1 MAMTIVRS
9 IPVKKKI
16 ILEVHSKVR
25 VPKLRRKKKERDNY
39 FNWHPEVYRRL
50 RDSKIVSLKD
60 LV

>member
-1 MAMTIVRS
+1 MTIVRS
-9 IPVKKKI
+9 IPVKKKNHFRSA
-16 ILEVHSKVR
+16 LKSKGSQIE
-25 VPKLRRKKKERDNY
+25 KKKKERDNY